1 MQDLLGGQIQ
11 LMFDNLA
18 NSMQQVRAG
27 KLKALAVTTAKRS
40 PLVPDLPTLA
50 EAGLPGFDIYTWWG
64 FMAPA
69 GTPKEIIAKWNAEVT
84 RILNTPEMQAFFA
97 QQGAEPAP
105 DDARA
110 VHGADPGRDSEVR
123 QDHQGVGREGRLI
136 RRPTTA
142 TNRSGGNMMRILQ
155 RAALRRTRLAARSAA
170 PGPKPIR
177 PSRSGWSSPS
187 PPAGTTDILAREVAQ
202 RLSVSFGQSVVVD
215 NRPGAAGN
223 IGSDLVAKSAPDGYT
238 LLMGTVGTHAINP
251 SLYAKMPYDHV
262 KDFVPIVLVAGVP
275 NVLEVTPSLPVNS
288 VADLIKL
295 AKEKPGQLNFASSGS
310 GTSIHLS
317 GELFKT
323 MAGVDMMHVPYKGSA
338 PALTDLMGGQ
348 VQLMFDNLPSSL
360 AQIKAGKLRA
370 IAVTSA
376 QRAPALPNIP
386 TIAESGL
393 PGFEASSWF
402 GLLAPAGT
410 PAAIVARIN
419 AEVNQ
424 WLQTAEAKEKL
435 LAQGADPGGRHAR
448 AVRRS
453 HPRRDRKMGEGRE
466 GFGRQGRLR
475 RCPSAARR
483 PRRRRAMPRSTRCR
497 PAA

>member
-1 MQDLLGGQIQ
+1 
-11 LMFDNLA
+11 
-18 NSMQQVRAG
+18 
-27 KLKALAVTTAKRS
+27 
-40 PLVPDLPTLA
+40 
-50 EAGLPGFDIYTWWG
+50 
-64 FMAPA
+64 
-69 GTPKEIIAKWNAEVT
+69 
-84 RILNTPEMQAFFA
+84 
-97 QQGAEPAP
+97 
-105 DDARA
+105 
-110 VHGADPGRDSEVR
+110 
-123 QDHQGVGREGRLI
+123 
-136 RRPTTA
+136 
-142 TNRSGGNMMRILQ
+142 MMRILQ
-155 RAALRRTRLAARSAA
+155 RAALGALALLLAGGAWAQAYPTKSIRLVVPFPA
-170 PGPKPIR
+170 
-177 PSRSGWSSPS
+177 
-187 PPAGTTDILAREVAQ
+187 AGTTDILAREVAQ

-215 NRPGAAGN
+215 NRPGAGGN
-223 IGSDLVAKSAPDGYT
+223 IGSDIVAKSAPDGYT

-251 SLYAKMPYDHV
+251 SLYAKMPYNHV

-323 MAGVDMMHVPYKGSA
+323 MTGVDMMHVPYKGSA

-376 QRAPALPNIP
+376 QRSPALPNIP

-419 AEVNQ
+419 ADVDQ
-424 WLQTAEAKEKL
+424 WLQTPEAKEKL
-435 LAQGADPGGRHAR
+435 LAQGAIPAGGTPEQFAAHIR
-448 AVRRS
+448 AETEKWAKVVKVS
-453 HPRRDRKMGEGRE
+453 GAKVD
-466 GFGRQGRLR
+466 
-475 RCPSAARR
+475 
-483 PRRRRAMPRSTRCR
+483 
-497 PAA
+497 